1 MDDLYITDLIDKSIL
16 QEIQDAF
23 SNMVGMAA
31 YTTDSEGKM
40 VTEGSNFTEYCM
52 KYTRQTKTGCARC
65 EECDR
70 QGAIQTT
77 ESGKPLSYSCHAG
90 LTDFAAP
97 IMANGKMIGNFI
109 AGQVLLEKPD
119 PEKVMEVANEIGVDF
134 TEYWDAIEKVQI
146 IDKNQIE
153 KSIEFLYKITNVL
166 SDMAMSKQKTLQ
178 ANAEIERAS
187 KMKTDFLANM
197 SHEIRTPMNAVIG
210 MAEMALRED
219 IPDAARDYIIQIKSS
234 GRALLA
240 IINDILDFSK
250 IESGKMDI
258 IPIEYDTMSIFN
270 DVTNI
275 VITRL
280 VDKDVELDLDIM
292 PDIPVLLFGDNIR
305 IRQILINI
313 ANNAAKFTKVGSIR
327 IIVTFERKSDTDGIL
342 KVSVADTGIGIKE
355 EDLKKIFES
364 FQQVDSTRN
373 REVEGTGLGLAICR
387 NLVKLMDGKLNVE
400 SVYEEGTTFSF
411 EIPQMI
417 VDSTPAMIVK
427 EPEKSIAISMFSNK
441 ILAESFQRDSD
452 RLGVRVVNL
461 PKEMDLEELYTAIRK
476 KNTDST
482 LFLFI
487 EKEKLNFKR
496 KKFIREHPEIIAVL
510 VTDIITESK
519 PPLPNMRIVKKPLSA
534 MNLSMIYNKKKISFA
549 GSSDQEEDIDF
560 TAPEAWVL
568 IVDDNAVNLT
578 VAEGL
583 LEPLKLNIDT
593 ANSGKEAIEKTKERH
608 YDIIFMDHMMP
619 EMDGIAATQIIRRL
633 KDDYKDIP
641 IIALTA
647 NAVGNVR
654 KMFLNAGMNDFIAK
668 PIEVRTLLTKVK
680 HYLPPEKIIMMTEEE
695 KQQKNKEKENKE
707 KETEQEIINQPQNSI
722 EIDDLDVDSA
732 IRLLGSEKLFWNVL
746 KEYYRVINSKAE
758 NIKNYFNDAD
768 WPAYTIE
775 VHALKSASKQI
786 GAAKLSNMAFELE
799 KAGKE
804 SNISFIKKHNDEC
817 LEKYLSYEA
826 ILAPYFEEKEEDNS
840 AKQPIDKAELMNLL
854 NKMKEALDNLDMDSM
869 EDICNDVAGYS
880 YPDDQ
885 AEYPKKLKDAAADID
900 VDVCLNLIGEWESK
914 INNNS

>member
-1 MDDLYITDLIDKSIL
+1 MDDLYITELIDQSIL
-16 QEIQDAF
+16 QKIQDAF

-31 YTTDSEGKM
+31 LTTDADGKP
-40 VTEGSNFTEYCM
+40 VTNGSNFTEYCM
-52 KYTRQTKTGCARC
+52 KYMRKSKLGCSRC
-65 EECDR
+65 EECGR
-70 QGAIQTT
+70 YGAVKTHET
-77 ESGKPLSYSCHAG
+77 GKPLYYECHSG
-90 LTDFAAP
+90 LNDFAAP
-97 IMANGKMIGNFI
+97 IILNGKIIGGFVG
-109 AGQVLLEKPD
+109 GQVLTHEPD
-119 PEKVMEVANEIGVDF
+119 PNKIKKVASELDLDYDELWTAVQ
-134 TEYWDAIEKVQI
+134 KVQI
-146 IDKNQIE
+146 VDQSQIDNAT
-153 KSIEFLYKITNVL
+153 EFLSIIASVL
-166 SDMAMSKQKTLQ
+166 SEIAAGKKKALEAS
-178 ANAEIERAS
+178 AEIERAA

-258 IPIEYDTMSIFN
+258 IPIEYDTMSVFN

-275 VITRL
+275 VMTRL

-292 PDIPVLLFGDNIR
+292 PDVPVLLFGDNIR

-313 ANNAAKFTKVGSIR
+313 ANNAVKFTKTGSIK
-327 IIVTFERKSDTDGIL
+327 IIVRFERQGDMSGML
-342 KVSVADTGIGIKE
+342 KVAVKDTGMGIKQ
-355 EDLKKIFES
+355 EDIKKIFES

-373 REVEGTGLGLAICR
+373 REVEGTGLGLAICQ
-387 NLVKLMDGKLNVE
+387 NLLKLMGGVLNVE
-400 SVYEEGTTFSF
+400 SEYEQGSTFSF

-417 VDSTPAMIVK
+417 VDPAHAMIVK
-427 EPEKSIAISMFSNK
+427 EPSKSIAISLFANK

-476 KNTDST
+476 MNTDST

-487 EKEKLNFKR
+487 EKERLTFKR
-496 KKFIREHPEIIAVL
+496 KKFIKAHPEIIAVL
-510 VTDIITESK
+510 VTDFITETK
-519 PPLPNMRIVKKPLSA
+519 PSTSNMLIVKKPLSA
-534 MNLSMIYNKKKISFA
+534 MNLSMIYNREKISFA
-549 GSSDQEEDIDF
+549 GSGDQDDIDF

-578 VAEGL
+578 AAEGL
-583 LEPLKLNIDT
+583 LEPLKVKT
-593 ANSGKEAIEKTKERH
+593 ATAGSGKEALIKTKERR

-619 EMDGIAATQIIRRL
+619 EMDGIAATKMIRQMREGYE
-633 KDDYKDIP
+633 DVP

-647 NAVGNVR
+647 NAVGNAR
-654 KMFLNAGMNDFIAK
+654 EMFLNAGLNDFIAK

-680 HYLPPEKIIMMTEEE
+680 HWLPTDKIVTMTEEQ
-695 KQQKNKEKENKE
+695 KQQM
-707 KETEQEIINQPQNSI
+707 EIEREVRELQHEIVNQPATSI
-722 EIDDLDVDSA
+722 EIDDLDTDGA

-746 KEYYRVINSKAE
+746 KEYYRVIKSKSE
-758 NIKNYFNDAD
+758 KIMKYYNEAD

-775 VHALKSASKQI
+775 VHALKSSSKQI
-786 GAAKLSNMAFELE
+786 GASELSNMALELE

-804 SNISFIKKHNDEC
+804 NNISYIKEHNEAC
-817 LEKYLSYEA
+817 VQKYLSYEPVF
-826 ILAPYFEEKEEDNS
+826 APYFQEKVDDTE
-840 AKQPIDKAELMNLL
+840 KHPIEKAELMDLL
-854 NKMKEALDNLDMDSM
+854 AKMKEALDDLDMDAV
-869 EDICNDVAGYS
+869 EDICNDLAGYN

-885 AEYPKKLKDAAADID
+885 AKYPRRLKDAAADID
-900 VDVCLNLIGEWESK
+900 VDVCLELISEWEGK
-914 INNNS
+914 L